1 MAIQAQLKM
10 MYPEMNHEELMTR
23 TRWTIMQM
31 QQQMVNEMAARQKQQ
46 QEQQQLMQQQQLMRQ
61 AQQLSDQMRMAKQG
75 SSGNTVRQQLSDQL
89 RQAQE
94 AQLRQQQ
101 ALQSRGI
108 SLTKKTATASDVIS
122 QAMSSDVITIDEED
136 GKEQ

>member
-1 MAIQAQLKM
+1 MG
-10 MYPEMNHEELMTR
+10 R

-31 QQQMVNEMAARQKQQ
+31 QKQQ